1 MVLSKKLDPIDCE
14 EKLFEI
20 NFHSYVCVPDEFC
33 EDYPHNLIP
42 TPGYWIECS
51 RQKISNEALL
61 DDSDSDGN
69 DQDDDDD
76 GEGIS
81 RPRFPRDDSLLLE
94 DDEEF
99 EEEEEEPPP
108 PR

>member
-1 MVLSKKLDPIDCE
+1 MYTVTFS
-14 EKLFEI
+14 
-20 NFHSYVCVPDEFC
+20 DEFC

-51 RQKISNEALL
+51 RQKISNEPLL
-61 DDSDSDGN
+61 DDSDSEGN

-76 GEGIS
+76 GEGMS
-81 RPRFPRDDSLLLE
+81 RPRFPRDDGLLLE

-99 EEEEEEPPP
+99 EEEEPPP